1 MQVSLITCTR
11 NSEKTIKN
19 CCLSISSQTHDN
31 IEHIISDKNSQDKTI
46 STIKKYGIKN
56 LIIHEQKSLG
66 IYGAI
71 NEGMRKSNGDIIGV
85 LHSDD
90 EFIDK
95 NVIKIICEK
104 FLQENLDVLFS
115 NILYTSQH
123 NTNKI
128 IRKWKSN
135 LKEGVQSN
143 SILSKK
149 INNGWMPPHT
159 AIFFKKDLLNKI
171 GYYNENFI
179 ISSDYDFIIRMFKEK
194 NLKIYFLNKY
204 TIKMRMGGISNKNIQ
219 NIFLKMKEDLNIMKK
234 FKLNVF
240 KCIFVKNFSKI
251 KQFF

>member
-19 CCLSISSQTHDN
+19 CCLSISSQTYDN

-95 NVIKIICEK
+95 NVVKIICKK
-104 FLQENLDVLFS
+104 FLQNNLDVLFS
-115 NILYTSQH
+115 NIFYTSQH
-123 NTNKI
+123 DTNKI

-135 LKEGVQSN
+135 LQEGIQSN
-143 SILSKK
+143 SILNKK

-159 AIFFKKDLLNKI
+159 AIFFKRDLLNRI
-171 GYYNENFI
+171 GYYNENFV

>member
-135 LKEGVQSN
+135 LKEGIQSN

-159 AIFFKKDLLNKI
+159 AIFFKKDLLNRI

>member
-159 AIFFKKDLLNKI
+159 AIFF
-171 GYYNENFI
+171 
-179 ISSDYDFIIRMFKEK
+179 
-194 NLKIYFLNKY
+194 
-204 TIKMRMGGISNKNIQ
+204 
-219 NIFLKMKEDLNIMKK
+219 
-234 FKLNVF
+234 
-240 KCIFVKNFSKI
+240 
-251 KQFF
+251 

>member
-135 LKEGVQSN
+135 LKEGIQSN

-179 ISSDYDFIIRMFKEK
+179 ISSDYDFIIRMFKEE

>member
-128 IRKWKSN
+128 IRKWNSN
-135 LKEGVQSN
+135 LKEGIQSN

-159 AIFFKKDLLNKI
+159 AIFFKKDLLNRI

-179 ISSDYDFIIRMFKEK
+179 ISSDYDFIIRMFKEE

>member
-135 LKEGVQSN
+135 LKEGIQSN